1 MLTGMN
7 AESWDL
13 TGKRESSVRCRTY
26 GRPYPHD
33 NAHATGCGG
42 HTGIEGVVVTV
53 FAVGFTIAA
62 GLVVLN
68 LKGGEKQVEQTI
80 ARLYDVKD
88 DQFGR
93 AMGVL
98 LGPPNIAGNRFDVLL
113 NGDEIFPSM
122 LSAIRSAERDD
133 QLRELYLLVGLDRP
147 GVRGGAFGARAGRR
161 QGASCCW
168 IGSAAASSIPRSWR
182 RWKTQG

>member
-1 MLTGMN
+1 MLTGTN

-13 TGKRESSVRCRTY
+13 TGKRGSSVRCRTY

-33 NAHATGCGG
+33 DAHATGCGG

-62 GLVVLN
+62 GLVALN
-68 LKGGEKQVEQTI
+68 LKGGEKQVGQTI

-88 DQFGR
+88 DQFAR

-98 LGPPNIAGNRFDVLL
+98 LGPAILQGNRFDALL
-113 NGDEIFPSM
+113 NGDEIFPAM
-122 LSAIRSAERDD
+122 LSAIRSPSPSR
-133 QLRELYLLVGLDRP
+133 VTSTGP
-147 GVRGGAFGARAGRR
+147 GQRAGNSLTRSR
-161 QGASCCW
+161 NERGPASKCTC
-168 IGSAAASSIPRSWR
+168 SSI
-182 RWKTQG
+182 G